1 MSRIKTVY
9 PTDEVF
15 HLWANRAV
23 QHDIRNPSG
32 NVSTRNM
39 GNVLCSYGEHFAI
52 AGYYGGKDG
61 ATLLLLIN
69 DDKHSTTTSK
79 QQCQARRALPKYRM
93 DGAVHVPSLR
103 ASSFSDAGMIIAADS
118 ARLQA
123 YELLEKSNTQRDTGN
138 RGVSLN
144 KARDY
149 FESARKILEAIGD
162 AKAAA
167 KIAQGFGVHMDKAAV
182 LAFLQNERK
191 ADYLAYGK
199 AAIAACTKRA
209 DEMRARVDDVAMGRP
224 TGWDR
229 DLCRRVDNPSD
240 VLQHLGDLA
249 RDIKSGI
256 EWYAKAGS
264 KPAPALV
271 RLNAECA
278 RHIEFVK
285 PHAKR
290 FDNASNLARA
300 KSDIV
305 RAFELCRNNSFDLY
319 RFSNYGSSI
328 HGALGLHKREAGTP
342 DGFALPDAYLWAA
355 ERALRMA
362 KGAKL
367 RNTLEVMGRQL
378 VSGNFERVEV
388 SMRTARDAQQTVIE
402 SQNAN
407 LAKWAAPRIT
417 AYIDALTQ
425 YEREKAAREYAQN
438 AERIEQW
445 RNGAAVSVPRTVPTM
460 ARIKDDT
467 VQTSLGAS
475 VPLAHAVRLIRITE
489 RVAQRGGQSWDAGTG
504 PKVGHYT
511 LNHIG
516 PDMSAI
522 IGCHTFSAEESARI
536 VAQVKAHA
544 AWGEVSADSTESA

>member
-1 MSRIKTVY
+1 MTRIKTVY

-23 QHDIRNPSG
+23 QHDIRNSSG

-52 AGYYGGKDG
+52 AGYHSGKDG
-61 ATLLLLIN
+61 TTLLLIN
-69 DDKHSTTTSK
+69 DGKYGKTTSK
-79 QQCQARRALPKYRM
+79 QQYRARRALPKYRA
-93 DGAVHVPSLR
+93 DSAVHVPSLR
-103 ASSFSDAGMIIAADS
+103 ASSFSDSGMAIAADS
-118 ARLQA
+118 ARLEA
-123 YELLEKSNTQRDTGN
+123 YELLEKSHTQRDSGN
-138 RGVSLN
+138 RGVSLD
-144 KARDY
+144 KASDY
-149 FESARKILEAIGD
+149 FESARKILAAIGES
-162 AKAAA
+162 KKAA
-167 KIAQGFGVHMDKAAV
+167 KIAQGFDVHMDKVAV
-182 LAFLQNERK
+182 RAFLQNERK
-191 ADYLAYGK
+191 ADYLVYGK
-199 AAIAACTKRA
+199 AAIATCTKRA
-209 DEMRARVDDVAMGRP
+209 EEMRARVDDVAMGRP
-224 TGWDR
+224 IGWND
-229 DLCRRVDNPSD
+229 DACRTVWNPSD
-240 VLQHLGDLA
+240 ILHRLGNLS
-249 RDIKSGI
+249 RDIEAGI
-256 EWYAKAGS
+256 EWYVKAGS
-264 KPAPALV
+264 KPAPALL

-290 FDNASNLARA
+290 FDNTSNLARV

-305 RAFELCRNNSFDLY
+305 RAFELCKNNPNALY
-319 RFSNYGSSI
+319 RFSNYGNCI
-328 HGALGLHKREAGTP
+328 RAALGLHKREAGTP
-342 DGFALPDAYLWAA
+342 DGFVIPDAYLWAA

-362 KGAKL
+362 NGVKL
-367 RNTLEVMGRQL
+367 RNTLEAMGRQL
-378 VSGNFERVEV
+378 VSGSFERVEV
-388 SMRTARDAQQTVIE
+388 GMGTARDAQQTIME
-402 SQNAN
+402 SQNVN

-417 AYIDALTQ
+417 EYIDALAQ
-425 YEREKAAREYAQN
+425 YEREEATREYARN

-445 RNGAAVSVPRTVPTM
+445 RNGLPVSVPSSVPTM
-460 ARIKDDT
+460 ARIKNDT
-467 VQTSLGAS
+467 VQTSRGAS
-475 VPLAHAVRLIRITE
+475 VPLAHAVRLIRIAE